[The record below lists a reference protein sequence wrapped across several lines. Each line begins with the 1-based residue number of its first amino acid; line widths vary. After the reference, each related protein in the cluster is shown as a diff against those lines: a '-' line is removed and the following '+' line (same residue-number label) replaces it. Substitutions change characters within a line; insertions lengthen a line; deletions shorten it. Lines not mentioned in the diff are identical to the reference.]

1 MSSAVRYSD
10 LSTGHT
16 SWTSTSNHSGSDNV
30 FINGLP
36 SHRVGDEWDQHC
48 SPNCHSGVS
57 VEGSST
63 VYINNRQ
70 AMRVGDPIS
79 CGDFA
84 MTGSDDVFIGPNDR
98 YKDT

>member
-1 MSSAVRYSD
+1 M
-10 LSTGHT
+10 
-16 SWTSTSNHSGSDNV
+16 
-30 FINGLP
+30 NG
-36 SHRVGDEWDQHC
+36 DQHC

-98 YKDT
+98 YKDTLIHTVTNHHFTIVRQSSILVHMLMQLSNNISC